1 MFRRNYLGLDVSR
14 EGLRAI
20 TVRRRG
26 SRVEICGGRT
36 MTFGD
41 DLLQPSVLEPNIRQ
55 PDRFVESVRE
65 VLAPLAKREKRVA
78 VALPDSVGHLYLL
91 SIDTPF
97 KNHAEGL
104 EIVRWQLKEL
114 LPPQLKNYTL
124 DYQVIGNRDS
134 GERHV
139 LASVMAVDVLRQYEE
154 LLSVAGF
161 SAALIDFH
169 ALNLYNAYHSR
180 IELGNDFFLVGVDD
194 DQLCLLAFE
203 NRQLDLCRTK
213 TVTRDPERIFQEI
226 NRSMVA
232 YRSSHGS
239 MSRMKIHLHSNWSDT
254 DELLQAV
261 QSSFDRPV
269 ELLPSPLQQLGG
281 AQKLNITAA
290 DSFSMAAAL
299 GVAERMIQRVS
310 Q

>member
-1 MFRRNYLGLDVSR
+1 MFRRNYLGLEICR
-14 EGLRAI
+14 QGLRAI

-26 SRVEICGGRT
+26 ARVEVCGGRALR
-36 MTFGD
+36 FGD
-41 DLLQPSVLEPNIRQ
+41 ELLQPSVQEPNVRQ
-55 PDRFVESVRE
+55 PDKFIESVRE

-78 VALPDSVGHLYLL
+78 VALPDSVGHVYLL

-97 KNHAEGL
+97 KNHAEGS
-104 EIVRWQLKEL
+104 EIVRWQLKDL
-114 LPPQLKNYTL
+114 LPPQLTDYAL
-124 DYQVIGNRDS
+124 DYQVLGNRDS

-139 LASVMAVDVLRQYEE
+139 LASVMAIDVLRQYEE
-154 LLSVAGF
+154 LLAVAGF

-203 NRQLDLCRTK
+203 NRQLDLCRSK
-213 TVTRDPERIFQEI
+213 TVPHDPERIFQEV
-226 NRSMVA
+226 NRSMVG

-239 MSRMKIHLHSNWSDT
+239 LSRMKIHLHTNWPET

-261 QSSFDRPV
+261 QSAFDRTV
-269 ELLPSPLQQLGG
+269 ELLPSPLQQLSG
-281 AQKLNITAA
+281 AQKLNIPAA
-290 DSFSMAAAL
+290 DAFSMAAAL